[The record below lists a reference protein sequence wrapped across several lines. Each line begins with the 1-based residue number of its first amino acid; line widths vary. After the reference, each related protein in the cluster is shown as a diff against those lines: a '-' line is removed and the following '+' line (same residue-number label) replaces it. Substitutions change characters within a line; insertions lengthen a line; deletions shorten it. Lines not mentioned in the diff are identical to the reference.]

1 MHASVLLLHTF
12 ILTTCCGVVGG
23 EKDFMERHLASV
35 LVVVGGGVGMVQP
48 GAIFGVVGGSI
59 V

>member
-1 MHASVLLLHTF
+1 
-12 ILTTCCGVVGG
+12 VVGG